1 MTPQAAPQQRTE
13 AAPPAASAPAQIR
26 IVKEEPKPQ
35 PIDKDAVKAYADAIS
50 GSLAGWQGKR
60 SETIVDIDP
69 EQKGT
74 GSPTAGPPN
83 VRSAAYETAQ
93 ANRAAQAER
102 RPASRVLIPA
112 GRGVYARTVTAG
124 NSDYGGSII
133 VEALSGPIA
142 GDRMIGGLE
151 RREDRLVV
159 SLHSL
164 TLQDGRSVPI
174 DALLVAPDSMETA
187 VASGVDHH
195 YVERF
200 VLPVAAAFVAGL
212 GQAVALSGSSFAAN
226 PVYGGYAASYNHF
239 NAGQLIGI
247 GAGAAGAQASQL
259 LAAAAPRGPTV
270 NLAANA
276 QVGVLFLAPV
286 EVPDSFAP

>member
-1 MTPQAAPQQRTE
+1 
-13 AAPPAASAPAQIR
+13 
-26 IVKEEPKPQ
+26 
-35 PIDKDAVKAYADAIS
+35 
-50 GSLAGWQGKR
+50 
-60 SETIVDIDP
+60 
-69 EQKGT
+69 
-74 GSPTAGPPN
+74 
-83 VRSAAYETAQ
+83 
-93 ANRAAQAER
+93 
-102 RPASRVLIPA
+102 
-112 GRGVYARTVTAG
+112 
-124 NSDYGGSII
+124 
-133 VEALSGPIA
+133 
-142 GDRMIGGLE
+142 
-151 RREDRLVV
+151 
-159 SLHSL
+159 
-164 TLQDGRSVPI
+164 
-174 DALLVAPDSMETA
+174 META

-200 VLPVAAAFVAGL
+200 GLPVAAAFVAGL

-286 EVPDSFAP
+286 EVPELVRAVARSAASRTKRRAMDTIAVGLPGEAEPVTESNGTGD